1 MKFNRAKACN
11 TVVLP
16 THVILTRSKTQYLT
30 KFSIR
35 ATSIEMVV
43 NIGARGTCFP
53 PPTIMIMIIIIIKII
68 IIITIIIVIIIITI
82 IIAIINEFFREKSIV
97 AIRAKISLEFYL
109 CITHS
114 SVIILTNPEMN
125 MK

>member
-1 MKFNRAKACN
+1 M
-11 TVVLP
+11 
-16 THVILTRSKTQYLT
+16 
-30 KFSIR
+30 FSP
-35 ATSIEMVV
+35 S
-43 NIGARGTCFP
+43 NNNDNDNNYN
-53 PPTIMIMIIIIIKII
+53 KNNNNNNNNNSNNN
-68 IIITIIIVIIIITI
+68 
-82 IIAIINEFFREKSIV
+82 NEFFREKSIV

>member
-1 MKFNRAKACN
+1 
-11 TVVLP
+11 
-16 THVILTRSKTQYLT
+16 
-30 KFSIR
+30 
-35 ATSIEMVV
+35 MVV

-53 PPTIMIMIIIIIKII
+53 PPTIMIMIIIIIKIMI
-68 IIITIIIVIIIITI
+68 MIITIIIVIIIIITI
-82 IIAIINEFFREKSIV
+82 IIAIINEFFREKRIV

>member
-1 MKFNRAKACN
+1 MM
-11 TVVLP
+11 
-16 THVILTRSKTQYLT
+16 I
-30 KFSIR
+30 I
-35 ATSIEMVV
+35 
-43 NIGARGTCFP
+43 
-53 PPTIMIMIIIIIKII
+53 IMIIII

>member
-1 MKFNRAKACN
+1 
-11 TVVLP
+11 
-16 THVILTRSKTQYLT
+16 
-30 KFSIR
+30 
-35 ATSIEMVV
+35 MVV

-53 PPTIMIMIIIIIKII
+53 PPTIMIMIIIIIKIII